1 MRHVSPIRKQSRAAM
16 LGAVLAIVLLA
27 AGCGWLTPAPPV
39 TRSVPDGD
47 IVRGQELL
55 STYACVTCHVI
66 PGVPGTQGH
75 VGPPLTDWT
84 RRGYIAGRLPNE
96 PDNLIRWIENPQAID
111 PGTAMPVLGVTEEEA
126 RDMAAYLYTID

>member
-1 MRHVSPIRKQSRAAM
+1 MRHESPTRNRSRAAT
-16 LGAVLAIVLLA
+16 LGAVLAVVVLA
-27 AGCGWLTPAPPV
+27 AGCGWLNQAPPV

-66 PGVPGTQGH
+66 PGIPGTQGH
-75 VGPPLTDWT
+75 VGPPLTDWA

-96 PDNLIRWIENPQAID
+96 PENLIRWIQNPQAID
-111 PGTAMPVLGVTEEEA
+111 PGNAMPVLGVTEEEA